1 MVRFLALCWLLAL
14 LAAGCSG
21 AAEPP
26 TIAMKDMRF
35 RNAEVHV
42 QAGQTVTLRLVN
54 EDSYAHAF
62 DIDAFDLHFPLA
74 ARATVEITFM
84 PAQAGRYRFYCGTP
98 GHAQAGMEG
107 MLVVNP

>member
-1 MVRFLALCWLLAL
+1 MVHFLALCWLLAL
-14 LAAGCSG
+14 LAAGCGG

-54 EDSYAHAF
+54 EDSYVHAF
-62 DIDAFDLHFPLA
+62 DIDAFDIHLPLA
-74 ARATVEITFM
+74 VRATVEITFVAEH
-84 PAQAGRYRFYCGTP
+84 PDRYDFYCGSP
-98 GHAQAGMEG
+98 GHLKAGMVG
-107 MLVVNP
+107 VLVVDE

>member
-1 MVRFLALCWLLAL
+1 MARFLALGWLLAL

-74 ARATVEITFM
+74 ASATVEITFV
-84 PAQAGRYRFYCGTP
+84 AEHSGRYNFYCGSP
-98 GHAQAGMEG
+98 GHLKAGMVG
-107 MLVVNP
+107 VLVVDE